1 MSNAITQQFM
11 SHLTFLR
18 KYMTESSNDDRQ
30 LPTVVPAVNYQ
41 AHGPAYD
48 AANGELNPE
57 LQRNEPYEAATGET
71 STASWSNVQYGDN
84 RGVEWSSKIK

>member
-71 STASWSNVQYGDN
+71 STTIP
-84 RGVEWSSKIK
+84 EWNMHHGPTYNMVIIEE